1 MSNTQ
6 VIRLSEYLGAIQSVI
21 KMGFGDDGMWVKA
34 EIVSMN
40 TKGGHYY
47 FELAEKDQFTDK
59 TIATCRGTLWKG
71 QAARIINQFKAESG
85 IELSKDLKV
94 LVKVKATFSPQYGF
108 SLNIEGID
116 SSFTLG
122 DLAQKY
128 QDIVQRLS
136 TEELIDLNRALP
148 LPFDIE
154 QVLVIAPENAAGL
167 GDFQKDADQLAKH
180 KVCKF
185 TYAHATFQGLTA
197 ADSIQQALKQAL
209 KNWVKQHEALP
220 DLIVMIRGGG
230 AVNDLAYLN
239 DYELAATLSQV
250 NVPIWVGIGHERDR
264 TILDEVAHRS
274 FDTPSKVIAGIKSH
288 IVSVTS
294 QAQQYFEQIYSTAH
308 YEFNAIQADIEAY
321 LADIK
326 STSKFQLAQLDYQID
341 QLIHEQKHLS
351 QRQVDHV
358 QQQAEQLMR
367 EILLQSPKQT
377 LDRGYAIVRLNGK
390 VVTSHAQ
397 IEGKKVH
404 IDLKD
409 GRVIAEVLKNTDNV
423 ITK

>member
-40 TKGGHYY
+40 SKGGHYY

-71 QAARIINQFKAESG
+71 QAARIITQFKAESG

-94 LVKVKATFSPQYGF
+94 LVKVKATFSPQYSF
-108 SLNIEGID
+108 SLNIESID
-116 SSFTLG
+116 SSFTSG

-128 QDIVQRLS
+128 QDIIQRLT
-136 TEELIDLNRALP
+136 TEELIDLNRTLP
-148 LPFDIE
+148 TPFDIE

-167 GDFQKDADQLAKH
+167 GDFQKDADQLAAH
-180 KVCKF
+180 KVCQF

-197 ADSIQQALKQAL
+197 ADSIQKTLNKALKA
-209 KNWVKQHEALP
+209 WAKQHEKLP
-220 DLIVMIRGGG
+220 DIIVMIRGGG

-250 NVPIWVGIGHERDR
+250 NIPIWVGIGHERDR
-264 TILDEVAHRS
+264 TILDEIANRS
-274 FDTPSKVIAGIKSH
+274 FDTPSKVIAGIKHH
-288 IVSVTS
+288 IANVTS
-294 QAQQYFEQIYSTAH
+294 QAQEYFDQIYSTAH

-321 LADIK
+321 ITDVK
-326 STSKFQLAQLDYQID
+326 STSKFQLAQLDYQLD
-341 QLIHEQKHLS
+341 QLMHEHKHLS
-351 QRQVDHV
+351 QRHIDQV

-367 EILLQSPKQT
+367 EILLQSPRQT

-390 VVTSHAQ
+390 VATSPKQ
-397 IEGKKVH
+397 IEGKHVQ
-404 IDLKD
+404 IELKD
-409 GRVIAEVLKNTDNV
+409 GLISAQIENAIAK
-423 ITK
+423 

>member
-1 MSNTQ
+1 MTNMPP
-6 VIRLSEYLGAIQSVI
+6 IALSEYLAAIQAVI

-47 FELAEKDQFTDK
+47 FELAEKDKLTDK
-59 TIATCRGTLWKG
+59 TIAVCRGTLWKG
-71 QAARIINQFKAESG
+71 QAQRVINQFKAESG
-85 IELSKDLKV
+85 IDLSKDLSV

-128 QDIVQRLS
+128 QDIVQRLTS
-136 TEELIDLNRALP
+136 EQLINLNRSLP
-148 LPFDIE
+148 TPFDIE

-180 KVCKF
+180 KVCQF

-197 ADSIQQALKQAL
+197 SKSIQDALTKAL
-209 KNWVKQHEALP
+209 KNWNKHHDTLP
-220 DLIVMIRGGG
+220 DLIVIIRGGG

-239 DYELAATLSQV
+239 DYELAAMLSEV

-264 TILDEVAHRS
+264 TIIDEVAHRS
-274 FDTPSKVIAGIKSH
+274 FDTPSKVIAGIKAH
-288 IVSVTS
+288 IVNVTS
-294 QAQQYFEQIYSTAH
+294 EAQEYFDSIYSTAH
-308 YEFNAIQADIEAY
+308 YEFNAIQSDVDSYMAA
-321 LADIK
+321 IK
-326 STSKFQLAQLDYQID
+326 SSSKFQLAQLDYQLD
-341 QLIHEQKHLS
+341 QLLQEHKHLS
-351 QRQVDHV
+351 QQNITKAH
-358 QQQAEQLMR
+358 QNTEQLMR

-377 LDRGYAIVRLNGK
+377 LERGYAIVRVNGK
-390 VVTSHAQ
+390 VAISAETVAGQQVQ
-397 IEGKKVH
+397 IEMQDGK
-404 IDLKD
+404 IT
-409 GRVIAEVLKNTDNV
+409 AQANSV